1 MIMVHVNL
9 RGCSHGKSAGDL
21 FEISVPLRSKVKNL
35 VCEQGE
41 LSRQVS
47 FPFPCQTHK
56 SIQVIGMFFT
66 DPSMIVFV
74 WYIDFLGIEIYQSHG
89 SYGIG

>member
-1 MIMVHVNL
+1 MLIFQGVAMASLLVTF
-9 RGCSHGKSAGDL
+9 

-56 SIQVIGMFFT
+56 SIQVIGMFLR
-66 DPSMIVFV
+66 IHQ
-74 WYIDFLGIEIYQSHG
+74 WLFL
-89 SYGIG
+89 YGI